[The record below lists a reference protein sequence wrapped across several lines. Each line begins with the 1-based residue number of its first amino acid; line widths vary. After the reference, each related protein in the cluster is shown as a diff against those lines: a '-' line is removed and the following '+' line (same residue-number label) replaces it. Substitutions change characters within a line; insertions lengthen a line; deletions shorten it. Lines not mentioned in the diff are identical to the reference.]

1 MINVI
6 KAKNLGGFAFRS
18 KFCLQTP
25 IPISKFHTTN
35 LVLEKRWKDLSV
47 ESKQSFIRSFVDLYK
62 EKHPCSKS
70 NVMYKELSADMEEHG
85 DTPYVFG
92 ILYNELLDVS
102 LGKSVDNEEG
112 KGPMGDKSF
121 LKLIYK
127 D

>member
-1 MINVI
+1 MIKVI
-6 KAKNLGGFAFRS
+6 TAKNLGVSAIRSAFFLKS
-18 KFCLQTP
+18 L
-25 IPISKFHTTN
+25 IPVSKFHTTN
-35 LVLEKRWKDLSV
+35 VVLEKRWKDLSV
-47 ESKQSFIRSFVDLYK
+47 ENKQSFIRSFVDLYK

-112 KGPMGDKSF
+112 KGPMGDESF
-121 LKLIYK
+121 LKLINK